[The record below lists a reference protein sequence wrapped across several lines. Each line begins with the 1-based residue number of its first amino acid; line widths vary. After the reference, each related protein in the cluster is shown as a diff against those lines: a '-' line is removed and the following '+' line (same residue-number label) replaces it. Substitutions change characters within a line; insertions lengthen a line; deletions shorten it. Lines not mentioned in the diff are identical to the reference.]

1 MTSSLPGVP
10 WPCGYRGQVWLG
22 WDNGK
27 DAAGD
32 AQSICIFLWA
42 STLHLRVLG
51 SIHRWA
57 PLCYLLSAHRPHTPG
72 VACPEATSCA
82 NFPGHPFIP
91 ADTLPSRPTH
101 IHPHVMTIIR
111 DKSAF
116 EEIIEKQM
124 WQDIDHVWWVWAK
137 GVQRFP
143 GSVL

>member
-1 MTSSLPGVP
+1 MGTGGRSGLAGTMTKM
-10 WPCGYRGQVWLG
+10 
-22 WDNGK
+22 GK
-27 DAAGD
+27 DA
-32 AQSICIFLWA
+32 QSVCIFLWA

-51 SIHRWA
+51 SIHRRA
-57 PLCYLLSAHRPHTPG
+57 PLCYSLSAHRPHTPG
-72 VACPEATSCA
+72 VTCPEATSRA

-101 IHPHVMTIIR
+101 IHSHVMTIMR
-111 DKSAF
+111 DKFTF

-143 GSVL
+143 GSVLRLFYNKVMFSF